1 MPEIPDLEIFARN
14 LLKVF
19 KNKTLE
25 KLEVV
30 VPRKL
35 KVSEDELK
43 SAFEGH
49 QLQDVRREGKTLQ
62 LHFGGGNVL
71 GVHLML
77 HGRLHSLGGEE
88 EVKFQIIRF
97 WFKGGD
103 GFAVTDWQKQATPT
117 LNPEPSKVP
126 DALSK
131 EMSLDYFKKVI
142 IASESQIKHLLMDQK
157 KIRGL
162 GNAYVDEIL
171 WLARI
176 HPFSIANKIS
186 EDKIKAL
193 YKALHKVL
201 NDETKALGEAIPNSY
216 TIELRDFLKIHHHGL
231 KESPTGFEIKTEK
244 RDGRNTYFTDEQEL
258 FT

>member
-19 KNKTLE
+19 KSKTLE

-35 KVSEDELK
+35 KVSEQELK
-43 SAFEGH
+43 AAFEGH
-49 QLQDVRREGKTLQ
+49 QLQDVKREGKTLQ

-77 HGRLHSLGGEE
+77 HGRLHSLGGDE

-126 DALSK
+126 DALAK
-131 EMSLDYFKKVI
+131 EMNLVYFKKTLA
-142 IASESQIKHLLMDQK
+142 ASDAHIKNLLMDQK

-176 HPFSIANKIS
+176 HPLSIASNIP
-186 EDKIKAL
+186 EDKAGE
-193 YKALHKVL
+193 LHKAIGKVL
-201 NDETKALGEAIPNSY
+201 EDETKALGKAIPESY
-216 TIELRDFLKIHHHGL
+216 TIELRDFLKIHHSGL
-231 KESPTGFEIKTEK
+231 EKSPTGYEIKTEK
-244 RDGRNTYFTDEQEL
+244 REGRNTYFTDEQEL
-258 FT
+258 FD

>member
-25 KLEVV
+25 KLELV

-35 KVSEDELK
+35 KVSEAELK
-43 SAFEGH
+43 AAFEGH
-49 QLQDVRREGKTLQ
+49 KLTDVKREGKTLQ

-77 HGRLHSLGGEE
+77 HGRLHPLGGDE

-97 WFKGGD
+97 WFKGGE

-117 LNPEPSKVP
+117 LNPESSKVP

-131 EMSLDYFKKVI
+131 EMNLAYFKKVV
-142 IASESQIKHLLMDQK
+142 AGSEAHIKNLLKDQK

-176 HPFSIANKIS
+176 HPFSIASKIP
-186 EDKIKAL
+186 EDKIAG
-193 YKALHKVL
+193 LHKAIAKVL
-201 NDETKALGEAIPNSY
+201 TEETKALGKAIPESY
-216 TIELRDFLKIHHHGL
+216 AIELRDFLKIHHHGL
-231 KESPTGFEIKTEK
+231 EKSPTGYTIKTEK
-244 RDGRNTYFTDEQEL
+244 REGQNTYFTDEQEL
-258 FT
+258 FD

>member
-35 KVSEDELK
+35 KVSEAELK
-43 SAFEGH
+43 AALEGH
-49 QLQDVRREGKTLQ
+49 QLQDVKREGKTLQ

-77 HGRLHSLGGEE
+77 HGRIHPIGGDE

-97 WFKGGD
+97 WFKGD
-103 GFAVTDWQKQATPT
+103 QGFAITDWQKQATPT
-117 LNPEPSKVP
+117 LNPQASKVP
-126 DALSK
+126 DALAK
-131 EMSLDYFKKVI
+131 EMDLDYFKKI
-142 IASESQIKHLLMDQK
+142 LSGSDAHIKNLLMDQK

-176 HPFSIANKIS
+176 NPFSIAAKIP
-186 EDKIKAL
+186 EATAETL
-193 YKALHKVL
+193 YKALHKVMA
-201 NDETKALGEAIPNSY
+201 DETNALGKAIPDSY
-216 TIELRDFLKIHHHGL
+216 TIELRDFLKIHHHGME
-231 KESPTGFEIKTEK
+231 KSPTGYEIKTEK
-244 RDGRNTYFTDEQEL
+244 REGRNTYYTDEQEL
-258 FT
+258 FN

>member
-1 MPEIPDLEIFARN
+1 MPEIPDLEIFAHN
-14 LLKVF
+14 LLKEF

-35 KVSEDELK
+35 KVSEEELK

-49 QLQDVRREGKTLQ
+49 QLQDVKRDGKTLQ

-77 HGRLHSLGGEE
+77 HGRLHPLGGEE

-97 WFKGGD
+97 WFKGGE

-117 LNPEPSKVP
+117 LNPESSPVP
-126 DALSK
+126 DVLSK
-131 EMSLDYFKKVI
+131 EMSLAYFKKML
-142 IASESQIKHLLMDQK
+142 AESDSQIKHLLMDQSK
-157 KIRGL
+157 VRGL
-162 GNAYVDEIL
+162 GNAYVDEML

-176 HPFSIANKIS
+176 NPFSTASKIPGNKT
-186 EDKIKAL
+186 EAL
-193 YKALHKVL
+193 YKAIHTVL
-201 NDETKALGEAIPNSY
+201 VDDTRELREAIPDSY
-216 TIELRDFLKIHHHGL
+216 STQIREFLKIHHHGM
-231 KESPTGFEIKTEK
+231 KKSPNGYEIKKE
-244 RDGRNTYFTDEQEL
+244 RNGGRNTYYTEEQEL
-258 FT
+258 FQ

>member
-35 KVSEDELK
+35 KVPEKELK
-43 SAFEGH
+43 EALEGH
-49 QLQDVRREGKTLQ
+49 QLQDVKREGKTLN

-71 GVHLML
+71 GIHLML
-77 HGRLHSLGGEE
+77 HGRLHPIGGEE

-117 LNPEPSKVP
+117 LNPESSKVP

-131 EMSLDYFKKVI
+131 EMNLDYFKKVVTG
-142 IASESQIKHLLMDQK
+142 SDSLIKNLLMDQK

-176 HPFSIANKIS
+176 HPFSIASKIP
-186 EDKIKAL
+186 EKKIKD
-193 YKALHKVL
+193 LHKAIHTVL
-201 NDETKALGEAIPNSY
+201 DEETERLGEAIPESY
-216 TIELRDFLKIHHHGL
+216 ALELRDFLKIHHNGL
-231 KESPTGFEIKTEK
+231 KESPTGHEIKTEK
-244 RDGRNTYFTDEQEL
+244 REGRNTYFTDEQEL
-258 FT
+258 FD

>member
-35 KVSEDELK
+35 KVPEDDLIA
-43 SAFEGH
+43 AFEGH
-49 QLQDVRREGKTLQ
+49 QLQDVKREGKTLQ

-77 HGRLHSLGGEE
+77 HGRLHPLGGEE

-97 WFKGGD
+97 WFKGGE

-117 LNPEPSKVP
+117 LNPESSKVP
-126 DALSK
+126 DALAK
-131 EMSLDYFKKVI
+131 EMNLAYFKKIVTG
-142 IASESQIKHLLMDQK
+142 SEAHIKNLLMDQK

-162 GNAYVDEIL
+162 GNAYADEIL

-176 HPFSIANKIS
+176 HPFSISNKIP
-186 EDKIKAL
+186 EDKIGE
-193 YKALHKVL
+193 LHKAIHNVL
-201 NDETKALGEAIPNSY
+201 DEETKALGKAIPESY

-231 KESPTGFEIKTEK
+231 EKSPTGYEIKTQKNE
-244 RDGRNTYFTDEQEL
+244 GRNTYFTEEQEL
-258 FT
+258 YK